1 MQRFLFKK
9 LPEQITVDEYIEAE
23 DTYTM
28 LSNFFARWK
37 EPQRP
42 PIKPAGNT
50 PEEMKA
56 YLSYL
61 REMTDVWERE
71 ELLAVTVEL
80 LNHHSDQAE
89 LQLLIEAATMED
101 DTVLQEQSIEMMEE
115 DDRYD
120 SPCCSYL

>member
-28 LSNFFARWK
+28 LSNFFARWQ

-42 PIKPAGNT
+42 PIKPRGNT

-61 REMTDVWERE
+61 RVMTDARERE
-71 ELLAVTVEL
+71 ELLTVTIEL

-89 LQLLIEAATMED
+89 LQLLTEAAIMEE
-101 DTVLQEQSIEMMEE
+101 DTVLQEQLIETIEE

-120 SPCCSYL
+120 SPCCRYL